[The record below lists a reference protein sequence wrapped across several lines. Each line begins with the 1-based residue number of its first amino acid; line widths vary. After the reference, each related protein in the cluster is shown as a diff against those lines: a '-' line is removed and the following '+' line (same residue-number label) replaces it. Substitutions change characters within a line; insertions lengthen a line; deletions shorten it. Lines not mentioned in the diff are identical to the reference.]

1 MNDTP
6 RPAYVQFEVRAVE
19 DRTATL
25 ESGHFVAKD
34 VIYALVTPA
43 GTKDRLEKDAEEW
56 IKSMEE
62 GVSQERIP
70 VQWLEH
76 YRSALKMFKE
86 SREMPEVGT
95 PVTSW
100 PALSPSQVKLCLDAN
115 LRTVEEVAEATEEA
129 IARLGMGA
137 RALKEKAK
145 AWLDS
150 SNTTGKVSAELEALR
165 TANAAL
171 ETRNSDLLERVK
183 TLETQLEALKPAEG
197 KK

>member
-1 MNDTP
+1 MNETP

-34 VIYALVTPA
+34 IIYALVTPA
-43 GTKDRLEKDAEEW
+43 GTKDRLEKNAEEW

-62 GVSQERIP
+62 GVAQERIP
-70 VQWLEH
+70 AQWLEH
-76 YRSALKMFKE
+76 YRTALRMFKE
-86 SREMPEVGT
+86 SREMPEIGT
-95 PVTSW
+95 PVTAW
-100 PALSPSQVKLCLDAN
+100 PSLSPSQVKLCLDAN

-129 IARLGMGA
+129 LARLGMGA
-137 RALKEKAK
+137 RAMKQKAK

-150 SNTTGKVSAELEALR
+150 AETTGKVSAELESLR

-171 ETRNSDLLERVK
+171 ETRNADLLERVK